1 MRTPLLF
8 GLSVFSL
15 LWIALSPGHAGDSPK
30 ESDLRI
36 LVLGDSL
43 TAGYGLVTE
52 DTFPVQLQKALLSAG
67 YPVKVINA
75 GVSGDTSAG
84 GVSRLEWA
92 LADRPDIVILELGGN
107 DALRGLSPE
116 QTASNLEQI
125 IVRLQQ
131 VGVDILL
138 AGMLA
143 PRNLGSEYYSKFD
156 NLYPELAAK
165 HGIPLYP
172 FFLQGVA
179 GDPQLNLADGLHPNA
194 RGVEVIVRSI
204 LPYLQPLLDSAG

>member
-1 MRTPLLF
+1 
-8 GLSVFSL
+8 LSVFSF

-52 DTFPVQLQKALLSAG
+52 DTFPAQLQKALLSAG

-156 NLYPELAAK
+156 NLYPELAAR
-165 HGIPLYP
+165 HGILLYP